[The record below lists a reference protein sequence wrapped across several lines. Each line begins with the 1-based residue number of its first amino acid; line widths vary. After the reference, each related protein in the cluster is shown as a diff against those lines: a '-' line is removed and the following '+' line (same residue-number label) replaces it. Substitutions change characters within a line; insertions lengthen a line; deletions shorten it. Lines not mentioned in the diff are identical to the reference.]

1 MHRFNVASGRAFPG
15 DLCRVGEFSMSQVV
29 DCGGFPRGGSDSY
42 IHFGKVGKE
51 KNSLGTPENRE
62 GAELF
67 ASKADHSLPVHC

>member
-1 MHRFNVASGRAFPG
+1 
-15 DLCRVGEFSMSQVV
+15 MSQVV